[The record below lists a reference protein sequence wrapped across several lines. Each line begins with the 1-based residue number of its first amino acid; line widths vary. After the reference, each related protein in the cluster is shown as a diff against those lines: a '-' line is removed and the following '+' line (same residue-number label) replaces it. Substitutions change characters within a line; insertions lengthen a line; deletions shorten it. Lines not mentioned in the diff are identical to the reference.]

1 MERNRLFIKIEHKA
15 SELDDYYTT
24 YTLAGQAKENTSRYV
39 SNCQV
44 LKLLVTLKRAIYCL
58 CSQKPISDQLKRDV
72 CGNPE

>member
-39 SNCQV
+39 SNYQV
-44 LKLLVTLKRAIYCL
+44 LKLLVESLGRA
-58 CSQKPISDQLKRDV
+58 S
-72 CGNPE
+72 